1 MLPGIIRM
9 TMRLKLYTLLCAS
22 FLFLFTSCNQ
32 DDDPVPPEAGSKTVL
47 VYIVA
52 DKNGL
57 ESSYPSNFAT
67 QDIDEML
74 VGMKSIDTSL
84 YNLLVYLD
92 DNGDSPILFRIAKDK
107 KGNVERQIV
116 KKYAE
121 QVSTDVDVMKEVMH
135 RTFYEYPADSYG
147 LVYWSHADGWIP
159 YPVPSAS
166 TRWIGQDAGE
176 GQDNRMN
183 ISDFVEVLDDEMPHF
198 DFIMF
203 DACFM
208 MSIEVA
214 YAVRNYT
221 DY

>member
-1 MLPGIIRM
+1 
-9 TMRLKLYTLLCAS
+9 MRV
-22 FLFLFTSCNQ
+22 FPFLFTSCNQ

-84 YNLLVYLD
+84 YNLLIYLD

-135 RTFYEYPADSYG
+135 RTF
-147 LVYWSHADGWIP
+147 
-159 YPVPSAS
+159 
-166 TRWIGQDAGE
+166 
-176 GQDNRMN
+176 MN
-183 ISDFVEVLDDEMPHF
+183 IQQIAMDWFIGRMPMVGFLILYLQRLLVGLDKML
-198 DFIMF
+198 
-203 DACFM
+203 
-208 MSIEVA
+208 
-214 YAVRNYT
+214 VRDRIT
-221 DY
+221 V

>member
-1 MLPGIIRM
+1 M

-84 YNLLVYLD
+84 YNLLIYLD

-121 QVSTDVDVMKEVMH
+121 QVSADVGVV
-135 RTFYEYPADSYG
+135 
-147 LVYWSHADGWIP
+147 
-159 YPVPSAS
+159 
-166 TRWIGQDAGE
+166 
-176 GQDNRMN
+176 
-183 ISDFVEVLDDEMPHF
+183 
-198 DFIMF
+198 
-203 DACFM
+203 
-208 MSIEVA
+208 
-214 YAVRNYT
+214 
-221 DY
+221 